1 MFKNKVLEGDAPVG
15 CVGSLVVPAAEQ
27 YSSAVAAVLI
37 RYILVI
43 NKPVPRL

>member
-1 MFKNKVLEGDAPVG
+1 MFKNKALEKDAPEG

-43 NKPVPRL
+43 NKPVSRL